1 MKVTASIVMY
11 SGMPDPEMELSPEGS
26 NEIIVKLNSVFD
38 KSETE
43 IKQGLGFRGYM
54 VIWHG
59 DELGVPYTA
68 IRVHEGI
75 IEIMSFASRVN
86 MKDTAGLE
94 LYLKNLLAPTLQ
106 KHYDEAAASLAT
118 LYDELAAVSEKK

>member
-1 MKVTASIVMY
+1 MKITASIVMY
-11 SGMPDPEMELSPEGS
+11 SGLQDPEMELSPEGS
-26 NEIIVKLNSVFD
+26 NEIILKLNSVFD
-38 KSETE
+38 KSEKE

-68 IRVHEGI
+68 VRVHEGI
-75 IEIMSFASRVN
+75 IEIMSFGSRAY

-106 KHYDEAAASLAT
+106 KHYDEAAASLDV
-118 LYDELAAVSEKK
+118 LYNELAAISEKK